1 MSQSDV
7 FEAPGSD
14 DEELPPRTT
23 AMTLARAGIVVA
35 AAYLVAR
42 VLGYVRVVVIGTT
55 FGAGSDLD
63 AFFAAF
69 RIPDLIFQLVAAGAV
84 ASAVVPIVGGLLA
97 TGESRR
103 AWRVVSTLVNLMLI
117 GLLVLAVGAFVW
129 APELVRAIT
138 PGFTDP
144 VLAKTVELTRIMLA
158 SPILLALG
166 AVATSALN
174 ADRRFAAS
182 AVAPIV
188 YNIAIIGAAVL
199 LSDSMGVTGLAL
211 GVVAG
216 SLGLLA
222 VQVPPLWRA
231 GFRFTPKID
240 LADEQARRLLA
251 LIGPRVLGMSAS
263 QITMVV
269 MTSLATGVGLG
280 AVSAFTIAFALYQI
294 PMGVIGIP
302 LGIVIF
308 PSLSRELAVG
318 RTDNYLEL
326 VSRSLRILLFVMLPI
341 AAIGI
346 ALRLQVVELLL
357 GYGRFDATAVQLTAD
372 TLLPFLLG
380 LAGHATIGVL
390 ARAFYAKQD
399 TWTPV
404 ATAILAVVINT
415 ALGVALV
422 GRFGL
427 PALGLAIAIAAWCE
441 ALALLVVLRRRE
453 PELDVAGIVSVGVRS
468 LVAAVAAAVVA
479 LVTAQLLA
487 GLAPADPGKVFVLVQ
502 AALASLLGGLAF
514 AGAALLLRI
523 PELRSLAAILGGLI
537 RRKAK
542 IG

>member
-1 MSQSDV
+1 VSQADT
-7 FEAPGSD
+7 FDAPGSD
-14 DEELPPRTT
+14 DDELPPRQT
-23 AMTLARAGIVVA
+23 AMSLARAGLVVSG
-35 AAYLVAR
+35 AYLIAR
-42 VLGYVRVVVIGTT
+42 LLGYVRVVVIGTT
-55 FGAGSDLD
+55 FGAGPDLD

-97 TGESRR
+97 TGDSAR
-103 AWRVVSTLVNLMLI
+103 AWRVVSTLTTLMLA
-117 GLLVLAVGAFVW
+117 GLLVLAIAAFVW
-129 APELVRAIT
+129 APELVQAIT
-138 PGFTDP
+138 PGFP
-144 VLAKTVELTRIMLA
+144 PAVLAKTVELTRMMLA

-166 AVATSALN
+166 AIATSALN

-188 YNIAIIGAAVL
+188 YNLAIIGAAVL

-222 VQVPPLWRA
+222 VQLPPLWRA
-231 GFRFTPKID
+231 GFRFSPKVD
-240 LADEQARRLLA
+240 LSDDQARKLLV
-251 LIGPRVLGMSAS
+251 LMGPRVLGLSAS

-318 RTDNYLEL
+318 RTGNYLEL

-341 AAIGI
+341 AAVGI

-380 LAGHATIGVL
+380 LAGHALIGVL

-399 TWTPV
+399 TKTPV
-404 ATAILAVVINT
+404 WTAVLAVVINT
-415 ALGVALV
+415 LLGYALV
-422 GRFGL
+422 GQLGL

-441 ALALLVVLRRRE
+441 ALALLIVLHRRE
-453 PELDVAGIVSVGVRS
+453 PDLDVAGIVSVGARS
-468 LVAAVAAAVVA
+468 LIAAVAAALVA
-479 LVTAQLLA
+479 LVTIQVLANLAPTAGGKVFALVQALVASVLA
-487 GLAPADPGKVFVLVQ
+487 GLGFVAVALV
-502 AALASLLGGLAF
+502 
-514 AGAALLLRI
+514 LRI
-523 PELRSLAAILGGLI
+523 PELQSLLAILGGI
-537 RRKAK
+537 VRRRSRM
-542 IG
+542 G